1 LCERRERASASEE
14 ERESATRAAA
24 GEGERD
30 RGEGGARE
38 ERRESGG
45 VRLWVREREKRRGW
59 ARRAEAAWAQSR
71 LLELEEGEGG
81 NEWVTRRPHMSLR
94 CRPASFV
101 AVNVSVAWSKPLNVV
116 QNSLCP
122 CPGAKSERF

>member
-1 LCERRERASASEE
+1 MR
-14 ERESATRAAA
+14 
-24 GEGERD
+24 ERD

-59 ARRAEAAWAQSR
+59 ARRARRAEAARAQSR

-81 NEWVTRRPHMSLR
+81 NEWVTRGPHMSLR
-94 CRPASFV
+94 CRPASYV
-101 AVNVSVAWSKPLNVV
+101 AVNASVAWSKPLNVGQNNLALV
-116 QNSLCP
+116 QMLKVNGFDSW
-122 CPGAKSERF
+122 GTSTRRFYS